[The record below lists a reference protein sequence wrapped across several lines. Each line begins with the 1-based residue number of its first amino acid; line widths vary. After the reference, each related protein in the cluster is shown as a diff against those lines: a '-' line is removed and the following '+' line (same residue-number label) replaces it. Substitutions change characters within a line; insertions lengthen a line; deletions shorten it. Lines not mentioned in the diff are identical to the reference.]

1 MSGDGRKRCAEEI
14 RPELPPAQRLR
25 TSQGEFSTESNGK
38 TPDDKEHHRG
48 ELDNS
53 DPMFVEGHC
62 QFSGG
67 ARMLGTYKTS
77 RMLLECKTYKT
88 SRMHFE
94 RETFECKTYKTTYY
108 PDSVIAMP
116 QLIKAVRAAWP
127 NDLTDEVEGHCQFSG
142 GARWGSLD
150 PV

>member
-1 MSGDGRKRCAEEI
+1 MSGDGKKRCAEEI

-67 ARMLGTYKTS
+67 ARMLGTYKT
-77 RMLLECKTYKT
+77 LECNAKLTNYKTLECKTYKLTNKT
-88 SRMHFE
+88 SRMLG
-94 RETFECKTYKTTYY
+94 TY